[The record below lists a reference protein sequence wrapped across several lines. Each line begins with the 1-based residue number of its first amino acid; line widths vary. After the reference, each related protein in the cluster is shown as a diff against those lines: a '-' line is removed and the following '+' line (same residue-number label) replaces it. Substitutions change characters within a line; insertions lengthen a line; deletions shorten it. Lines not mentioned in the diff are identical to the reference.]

1 MQAGQTIAIAPYAPL
16 RLTGTVYGTLV
27 NHPDTL
33 AALGDAVHQAPYK
46 APPKAPV
53 LYVKPRN
60 TFIADGTAAL
70 LPPGVPA
77 LEAGVALAIV
87 VGRTACRLS
96 LADALGAV
104 AGYAAALDCCVPHSS
119 FYRPSVRLRAID
131 RSFALGPVVDAH
143 QVPGPDALS
152 TTLEIDG
159 RTVQTG
165 STAGM
170 LRSVARLLVDV
181 TEFMTLQPGDVLLH
195 GLQPNAPL
203 LRAGQTVTVEIEGL
217 PPLRLPEAQADEVTA

>member
-1 MQAGQTIAIAPYAPL
+1 MHAGQTHALPPYPL
-16 RLTGTVYGTLV
+16 VRLTGTVYGTLV
-27 NHPDTL
+27 NHPATL
-33 AALGDAVHQAPYK
+33 AALGEAVHQAPYK

-53 LYVKPRN
+53 LYLKPRN
-60 TFIADGTAAL
+60 TFIADGAAVL
-70 LPPGVPA
+70 LPAGVPA
-77 LEAGVALAIV
+77 LEAGVALALVI
-87 VGRTACRLS
+87 GRSACRLT

-104 AGYAAALDCCVPHSS
+104 AGYAAALDCCVPHGSY
-119 FYRPSVRLRAID
+119 YRPSVRLRAID
-131 RSFALGPVVDAH
+131 RSFALGPVVSAAR
-143 QVPGPDALS
+143 VPAPDALD

>member
-33 AALGDAVHQAPYK
+33 AALGDAVHQVPYK

-60 TFIADGTAAL
+60 TFIADGAAAL
-70 LPPGVPA
+70 LPPGVAA

-96 LADALGAV
+96 LAEALAAV
-104 AGYAAALDCCVPHSS
+104 AGYAAALDFCVPHSS

-131 RSFALGPVVDAH
+131 RSFALGPVVDARE
-143 QVPGPDALS
+143 VPDPDALS

-195 GLQPNAPL
+195 GLQPGAPL
-203 LRAGQTVTVEIEGL
+203 LRAGQTVAVEIEGL
-217 PPLRLPEAQADEVTA
+217 PPLRLPQAQADEVTA